1 MEKFM
6 NMLKRHLSLIVP
18 LLALLFSL
26 QSIVLVNR
34 AVSIKEDKLS
44 QSYSILLATDQKL
57 NFDFVAR
64 NILEAKSL
72 SLINPDF
79 LLDRLKQN
87 MTDANL
93 LSIKKDLPFF
103 YSLKLSTFPD
113 QKRLEEIN
121 NLLLKIPGVTKVEA
135 FSKTHNQVYRLLF
148 LIKTN
153 VWVFGALLTFLS
165 VLLMIRQIQIWRFE
179 HSERMEIMS
188 FLGATFW
195 IRNGVLF
202 KLAIIDSIIT
212 SIVITLGVIYLSFQ
226 NVFKEITN
234 ILEIQSDIFNFGGDF
249 VMLLLV
255 AIIVSFFS
263 VLVVIVSQRR
273 V

>member
-1 MEKFM
+1 M

-34 AVSIKEDKLS
+34 AISIKEDKLS
-44 QSYSILLATDQKL
+44 QSYSILLATTQKIG
-57 NFDFVAR
+57 FDFIAK
-64 NILEAKSL
+64 NIKEAKSL

-87 MTDANL
+87 MSDTNL

-113 QKRLEEIN
+113 QNRLEEIN
-121 NLLLKIPGVTKVEA
+121 RTLLKIPGITKVES

-148 LIKTN
+148 LIKMN

-165 VLLMIRQIQIWRFE
+165 ILLMIRQIQIWRFE

-188 FLGATFW
+188 FLGAPFW
-195 IRNGVLF
+195 IRNGILF
-202 KLAIIDSIIT
+202 QLAIIDSIIT
-212 SIVITLGVIYLSFQ
+212 SIFITLGAIYLSYQ
-226 NVFKEITN
+226 NTFKEIAN
-234 ILEIQSDIFNFGGDF
+234 ALEIQGDIFNFGGDF
-249 VMLLLV
+249 LMLLLV
-255 AIIVSFFS
+255 AIGVSFFS
-263 VLVVIVSQRR
+263 VLVVILSQRR